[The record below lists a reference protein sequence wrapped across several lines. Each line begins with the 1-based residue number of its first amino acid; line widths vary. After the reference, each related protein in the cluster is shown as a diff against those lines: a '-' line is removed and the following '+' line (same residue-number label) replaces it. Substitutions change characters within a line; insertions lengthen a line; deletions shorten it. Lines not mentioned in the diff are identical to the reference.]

1 MSSPDWT
8 IDDGTMPLE
17 LSQEQ
22 RGLLDEIDRT
32 LLSFGRRPA
41 DPQPAIAA
49 VTPLVTALA
58 TTGLTPDQIADNSR
72 IRPAAVKEIL
82 RET

>member
-8 IDDGTMPLE
+8 IDYSTMPLG

-22 RGLLDEIDRT
+22 RELLDEIERT
-32 LLSFGRRPA
+32 LLSFGQRPA
-41 DPQPAIAA
+41 DPQLAIAA
-49 VTPLVTALA
+49 VAPLVTALA
-58 TTGLTPDQIADNSR
+58 ATGLAAEQIADNSR

-82 RET
+82 SR